1 MPDATE
7 ARLAAG
13 TLRVLETALNRVLA
27 LDPDSPRRL
36 RPLAG
41 RSLAVQ
47 LTEPPLHLWV
57 SFTEAELRLAPAGEG
72 DELADATLEA
82 SLGGLIGLV
91 LSRGERSR
99 EVVFRGDVGVIQDVR
114 RLFGELEVDLEEQLA
129 AVTGDVVAH
138 QVGNAAR
145 GGRAWGRQTADTLLR
160 NTGEWLT
167 EERRLLPPAA
177 EARHFLREVD
187 RLREDTDRLEAR
199 LRRLERLRGEGS

>member
-27 LDPDSPRRL
+27 LDPDTPRRL

-41 RSLAVQ
+41 RSLAVH
-47 LTEPPLHLWV
+47 LSEPALGLRVTFADEHLRI
-57 SFTEAELRLAPAGEG
+57 TRPG
-72 DELADATLEA
+72 DDDPPADATLEA
-82 SLGGLIGLV
+82 TLSGLIGLV

-99 EVVFRGDVGVIQDVR
+99 DVGFRGDVAVIQEVR
-114 RLFGELEVDLEEQLA
+114 RLFGELDVDLEEQLA

-138 QVGNAAR
+138 QVGNAVR
-145 GGRAWGRQTADTLLR
+145 GGRDWSRHAADTLLR

-177 EARHFLREVD
+177 EARAFLRSVD
-187 RLREDTDRLEAR
+187 RLREDTDRFEAR
-199 LRRLERLRGEGS
+199 LRRLERRRGEGS

>member
-13 TLRVLETALNRVLA
+13 TLRVLEAALNRVLA
-27 LDPDSPRRL
+27 LDPDTPRRL

-41 RSLAVQ
+41 RSLDVQ
-47 LTEPPLHLWV
+47 LTEPPLHLRIA
-57 SFTEAELRLAPAGEG
+57 FTEAALELAPAA
-72 DELADATLEA
+72 DTDAPADATLEA

-99 EVVFRGDVGVIQDVR
+99 DVTFRGDVGVIQEVR

-129 AVTGDVVAH
+129 AVTGDVIAH

-145 GGRAWGRQTADTLLR
+145 GGQAWGRQAADTLLR

-199 LRRLERLRGEGS
+199 LRRLERRRGEGS